1 VIIGQDA
8 DYSSDE
14 GIDELTREEYM
25 EELRL
30 QKIRMIEVHK
40 LDRHISI
47 LNPDSIQSIGKN

>member
-1 VIIGQDA
+1 MIIGQDA

>member
-14 GIDELTREEYM
+14 GLDEISREEYM

-30 QKIRMIEVHK
+30 QKIKMIEVHK

-47 LNPDSIQSIGKN
+47 LNPDSI

>member
-1 VIIGQDA
+1 MIIGKDA

-14 GIDELTREEYM
+14 GLDELSREEYM

-30 QKIRMIEVHK
+30 QKIKMIEVHK

-47 LNPDSIQSIGKN
+47 LNPDSILSVGRN